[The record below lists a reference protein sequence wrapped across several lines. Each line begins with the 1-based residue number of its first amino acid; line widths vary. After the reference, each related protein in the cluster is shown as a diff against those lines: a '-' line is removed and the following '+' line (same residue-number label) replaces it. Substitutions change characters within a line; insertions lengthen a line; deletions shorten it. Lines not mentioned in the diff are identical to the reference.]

1 MFVLGHDDRCD
12 GSSKPCYVV
21 LRDPRERLV
30 SALAFKQ
37 QGGEWRGERLL
48 GNTCHGWLMGKNLTT
63 ILSDVDGLDKHCE
76 YFQASPDKK
85 THCVFRPLEW
95 WVDGHE
101 SQINFLC
108 FPELTTSFS
117 RLIEPFCS
125 NNTCALPK
133 RNPSNHSELYGGRP
147 REHGAALDAFARRW
161 YSKDLELYERHCG
174 TVKGPRQVYGNASS
188 QAGPGDVGPFGEPIF
203 AWEP

>member
-1 MFVLGHDDRCD
+1 
-12 GSSKPCYVV
+12 
-21 LRDPRERLV
+21 
-30 SALAFKQ
+30 
-37 QGGEWRGERLL
+37 
-48 GNTCHGWLMGKNLTT
+48 MGKNLST
-63 ILSDVDGLDKHCE
+63 ILADVDGLDQHCE

-95 WVDGHE
+95 WVDGHAD
-101 SQINFLC
+101 SINFIC

-117 RLIEPFCS
+117 RLIEPFCDNS
-125 NNTCALPK
+125 TCALPK

-174 TVKGPRQVYGNASS
+174 TVKGPRFCRRPLFFGLRGTPSPRRPFASHPHTLRVHAGQVYGNASA
-188 QAGPGDVGPFGEPIF
+188 QEATVEKGPFGEPIF

>member
-1 MFVLGHDDRCD
+1 MD
-12 GSSKPCYVV
+12 
-21 LRDPRERLV
+21 
-30 SALAFKQ
+30 Q
-37 QGGEWRGERLL
+37 
-48 GNTCHGWLMGKNLTT
+48 
-63 ILSDVDGLDKHCE
+63 HCE

-95 WVDGHE
+95 WVDGHAD
-101 SQINFLC
+101 SINFLC

-117 RLIEPFCS
+117 RLIEPFCDNS
-125 NNTCALPK
+125 TCALPK

-174 TVKGPRQVYGNASS
+174 TVKGPRFCRCPLFFTKRLHKLPRSGVRVPWPRVPRPRDPACPTIHVCKNMCSLSLPSVSWVTTRAMFDGCDPCVFFFFPLSFVQE
-188 QAGPGDVGPFGEPIF
+188 QILQ
-203 AWEP
+203 